1 VTLYQRRGL
10 PPRFTAETHFRILP
24 AAGPVPAACIEP
36 ATQVQSFFPGEM
48 EVELSIVPSDE
59 LPYLI
64 EDSFELPPIDLTLPV
79 AQRDPISIMVLAPV
93 PRAMLRSRI
102 AALGSLVRP
111 LKPITLIGQGPLRPL
126 DRLGITRIALAD
138 VAAARRAEAAPATE
152 AWAALL
158 RELTQ
163 TGTDGQPQV
172 PYLWYVRR
180 RTLRENADLES
191 VLIAIDNSG
200 GTPAPDIGEDDPVP
214 ADPEPG
220 TPDPGPSEPP
230 VDPLIGLAREVVVRM
245 ADFGDL
251 QRVAERVFAKMPEEA
266 QEGMAKAIGE
276 GALLGTPLP
285 LAAVVMRAGES
296 LPDSAAAAADLVT
309 PLVKANQIGMRLL
322 SGAVVGPDGGKFSTE
337 RLKELQ
343 IFFADER
350 LERAANAIG
359 KLESGA
365 AKEAAAKLAS
375 VLPSASEELLEKTI
389 QGLEAAAAE
398 PPPVTPRPGTPTVP
412 DDDRLRREAEAAAA
426 LQRQVTALVKSLPD
440 AAQGE
445 QLAKALDKA
454 DPAVRGAVA
463 TQLDA
468 ASIGKSRIATAVA
481 LDGLATGGSIGEAE
495 LARIKP
501 VSPAFVEGLASIE
514 PPLLE
519 TEDGGRG
526 GVPTVDPLLGTR
538 VRGTAERRIGLIVGS
553 GRAATLA
560 EIGRLLAGSPRKLA
574 DAAKR
579 LIEVLDDAR
588 ATTTSVSTAIQLMVR
603 ELR

>member
-1 VTLYQRRGL
+1 
-10 PPRFTAETHFRILP
+10 
-24 AAGPVPAACIEP
+24 
-36 ATQVQSFFPGEM
+36 
-48 EVELSIVPSDE
+48 
-59 LPYLI
+59 
-64 EDSFELPPIDLTLPV
+64 
-79 AQRDPISIMVLAPV
+79 
-93 PRAMLRSRI
+93 
-102 AALGSLVRP
+102 
-111 LKPITLIGQGPLRPL
+111 
-126 DRLGITRIALAD
+126 
-138 VAAARRAEAAPATE
+138 
-152 AWAALL
+152 
-158 RELTQ
+158 
-163 TGTDGQPQV
+163 
-172 PYLWYVRR
+172 
-180 RTLRENADLES
+180 
-191 VLIAIDNSG
+191 
-200 GTPAPDIGEDDPVP
+200 
-214 ADPEPG
+214 
-220 TPDPGPSEPP
+220 
-230 VDPLIGLAREVVVRM
+230 
-245 ADFGDL
+245 
-251 QRVAERVFAKMPEEA
+251 
-266 QEGMAKAIGE
+266 
-276 GALLGTPLP
+276 
-285 LAAVVMRAGES
+285 MRAGEN
-296 LPDSAAAAADLVT
+296 LPDSGAAGADLVA

-375 VLPSASEELLEKTI
+375 ILPSASEELLEKTI

-398 PPPVTPRPGTPTVP
+398 PPPVTPRPGRPTVP
-412 DDDRLRREAEAAAA
+412 DDDRLRREAEAATA
-426 LQRQVTALVKSLPD
+426 LERQVTALVKSLPD

-468 ASIGKSRIATAVA
+468 ASVGKSRIATAVA

-514 PPLLE
+514 PLLLE